1 MREIVKGMFSVLIH
15 FAAGMICCVLYIF
28 FFKKPEVLPQFL
40 TGWKITESAIL
51 FIEVMPGLLVSAIL
65 LGYAVIFG
73 TCGQN
78 TVSRYS
84 SILLQYLKEA
94 FIILFFCITGYI
106 LLIELVLPMLFK
118 RQNRIELKTRD
129 YYEYIEDVDML
140 IKNNRAEQAYRKVKA
155 ALEIWPGSPDALQQ
169 LDAVKVLRG
178 AQTLEWKQLREHET
192 AHTDADPEN
201 ITAEGALFMAKR
213 FMERLDFY
221 TAHFYAMKAYRLSTE
236 TAPYRGEA
244 IRLAAQAWNQIEKGI
259 AELTADFDIRLYR
272 AKRAGYE
279 MMQQGDFIKAYYQFI
294 EAQQMIEQND
304 ALQHDPDID
313 RFVAVTKEKLL
324 EEVFFI
330 DETETLSLSESLRDI
345 HFTIPASE
353 FDAVAEIRIDE
364 LSFVSDNGIKEI
376 YGRNCE
382 ITQYG
387 ADNRVQYRYRVP
399 FMKVIPISA
408 PDGRPVLRML
418 FQAVDKQHDKVILK
432 PIPLA
437 GTMPV
442 NRNVSKVLPFSYND
456 FELIIAANAGAKT
469 MTLPQLYSFRRY
481 GAQYGFPARIYH
493 REILMRIADIFLI
506 LIISVFMLVLAWSF
520 RTPPH
525 QQFRNSWALSFPVF
539 FVMITGFMEMVRYAA
554 RLLIAFFTDTIY
566 PFSTALLVLVYTL
579 LFIGVSFLFFA
590 QRSEA

>member
-1 MREIVKGMFSVLIH
+1 MREIVKGIFSVLIH
-15 FAAGMICCVLYIF
+15 FAAGIVCCVLYVF
-28 FFKKPEVLPQFL
+28 FLKKPEVLPQLL
-40 TGWKITESAIL
+40 TGWKLTESVIL

-84 SILLQYLKEA
+84 RILLQYLKET

-106 LLIELVLPMLFK
+106 LLIELVLPLLFK
-118 RQNRIELKTRD
+118 YQRRIELRTRD
-129 YYEYIEDVDML
+129 YYEYIADADAY
-140 IKNNRAEQAYRKVKA
+140 IKNNHAEQAYRTVKA

-178 AQTLEWKQLREHET
+178 VQTLERKKLREQ
-192 AHTDADPEN
+192 DAVHADIDPEN
-201 ITAEGALFMAKR
+201 ITAEGALFMAQR
-213 FMERLDFY
+213 FMEHLDFY

-236 TAPYRGEA
+236 AAPYRAEA
-244 IRLAAQAWNQIEKGI
+244 LRLAAQAWNQIEKGF
-259 AELTADFDIRLYR
+259 AELTADFDVRLYR

-279 MMQQGDFIKAYYQFI
+279 MMQQGDYIKAYYQFVG
-294 EAQQMIEQND
+294 AQQMIEQND
-304 ALQHDPDID
+304 ALRHDPDID
-313 RFVAVTKEKLL
+313 RFVVMTREKLL
-324 EEVFFI
+324 QEVFFI
-330 DETETLSLSESLRDI
+330 DEMETLSLSETLRDI

-353 FDAVAEIRIDE
+353 FDAAADVSIDE
-364 LSFVSDNGIKEI
+364 LSFVSGNGIREI
-376 YGRNCE
+376 YGKNCE

-387 ADNRVQYRYRVP
+387 TNGRVQYRYRVP
-399 FMKVIPISA
+399 VIKVIPVSA
-408 PDGRPVLRML
+408 PDGKSALRML
-418 FQAVDKQHDKVILK
+418 FQAVEKQRDKVVLK

-437 GTMPV
+437 GRLPA
-442 NRNVSKVLPFSYND
+442 NKKVSKELPFSYND
-456 FELIIAANAGAKT
+456 FELIIAANAGAKA
-469 MTLPQLYSFRRY
+469 MTLPQLYSFRKH

-506 LIISVFMLVLAWSF
+506 LIISIFMLILAWSF

-539 FVMITGFMEMVRYAA
+539 FVMITGFMEMVRYAT
-554 RLLIAFFTDTIY
+554 RLLIIFFTDTIY
-566 PFSTALLVLVYTL
+566 PFSTVLLILVYTL